1 MSAIVSRGLPK
12 QARKD
17 NAVHAS
23 LSQIHLSKNA
33 GSLRKLNPTDPMV
46 THRKPGCP
54 TWRTVVPNSPSV
66 SRAAVR
72 LGSGASR
79 APPPPC
85 QPGQSSEPDRPTR
98 QNSIQETKT
107 ADHPAKAGSSI
118 RNISEMT
125 GQPDPPVPK
134 DPLAAADEQP
144 SRDPIP
150 ARQRTNDKPMRFSR
164 RLRDRR
170 A

>member
-1 MSAIVSRGLPK
+1 MSAIVSRSPLGDPQGQRRPRFSFSDSLVKERRIAPETRDQPDGGHPHETRLPDLEN
-12 QARKD
+12 RGTEPTIGGP
-17 NAVHAS
+17 
-23 LSQIHLSKNA
+23 SQ
-33 GSLRKLNPTDPMV
+33 RF
-46 THRKPGCP
+46 
-54 TWRTVVPNSPSV
+54 
-66 SRAAVR
+66 
-72 LGSGASR
+72 GASR
-79 APPPPC
+79 APSPPC

-125 GQPDPPVPK
+125 GQPAPPVPK
-134 DPLAAADEQP
+134 DPLAAADEQA

-150 ARQRTNDKPMRFSR
+150 ARQRPNDEPMRFSR